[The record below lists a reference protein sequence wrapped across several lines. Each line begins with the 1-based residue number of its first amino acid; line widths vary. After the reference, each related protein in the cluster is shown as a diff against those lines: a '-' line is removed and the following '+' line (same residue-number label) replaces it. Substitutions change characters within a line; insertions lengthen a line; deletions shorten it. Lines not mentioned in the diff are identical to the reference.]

1 MSIVQV
7 DLVKPRT
14 PKQISRM
21 VKTLLMDVGIKLVEL
36 KITGTFDI
44 DDVNR
49 PIELTCLKSTVFAN
63 LGHPMICPA
72 LKTLVI
78 RRFELGDGCLTYL
91 PRTLETLE
99 FHGCR

>member
-7 DLVKPRT
+7 DFVKPRT
-14 PKQISRM
+14 PEQISQM
-21 VKTLLMDVGIKLVEL
+21 VKNVLMKVGIKLVEL

-44 DDVNR
+44 DR
-49 PIELTCLKSTVFAN
+49 PIELTSLKRMFFAN
-63 LGHPMICPA
+63 IGHPTICPA

-78 RRFELGDGCLTYL
+78 RRFDLGEGCLTYL
-91 PRTLETLE
+91 PTTLETLE